1 MRMICLCFLLELGT
15 LSIKIMRPTKAIIHL
30 DNLQH
35 NIREVKK
42 RLKAGVKIC
51 LAVKADAYGHGAIH
65 SSVAAIRSGV
75 THLAVASVQEGIE
88 LRNAGIIAPIIS
100 LSIPNLDEAK
110 DIVLNNIQPIVVDEE
125 YIEHL
130 NNIAFS
136 LNKKA
141 CVHLK
146 VDTGMA
152 RIGCKVDEATR
163 LAKRITEKTN
173 LQLEGVATHFAVS
186 DSFEPCDISFTQ
198 KQILLFKK
206 AIDDIRN
213 EGIRIPLVHAS
224 NSGATLFQKEQFD
237 MVRIGLLAY
246 GYSPFDEEKERT
258 ETSIY
263 LKPVMELLTEVVFI
277 KQVKKGD
284 SVSYGRTWTSEK
296 DTYIAT
302 LPIGYA
308 DGLSRSLSSKL
319 KVRIGDEFYPIVGR
333 ICMDQCMVDIGIEPK
348 VKRWDEV
355 CIFGPSYDEIK
366 NNSAK
371 DVASLAG
378 TICYE
383 ITSNINKRVPR
394 VYLG

>member
-1 MRMICLCFLLELGT
+1 MIYLCFLQERGILNT
-15 LSIKIMRPTKAIIHL
+15 KIMRPTKAIIHL

-42 RLKAGVKIC
+42 RLSNDVKIC

-100 LSIPNLDEAK
+100 LSIPNLDEAR
-110 DIVLNNIQPIVVDEE
+110 DIILNNIQPIVVDEE

-130 NNIAFS
+130 NNVAFS
-136 LNKKA
+136 LNKNA

-152 RIGCKVDEATR
+152 RIGCNVDEATK
-163 LAKRITEKTN
+163 LAKKIHEKSN
-173 LQLEGVATHFAVS
+173 LHLEGVATHFAVS
-186 DSFEPCDISFTQ
+186 DSFEPSDVSFTQ
-198 KQILLFKK
+198 KQISLFKK
-206 AIDDIRN
+206 AIENIKH
-213 EGIRIPLVHAS
+213 EGINIPLVHSS

-246 GYSPFDEEKERT
+246 GYSPFDDETQKEET
-258 ETSIY
+258 IID

-277 KQVKKGD
+277 KEVKKGD
-284 SVSYGRTWTSEK
+284 SISYGRTWVCSK

-319 KVRIGDEFYPIVGR
+319 KVRIGNEFYPIVGR
-333 ICMDQCMVDIGIEPK
+333 ICMDQCMVDIGRKPK

-355 CIFGPSYDEIK
+355 CIFGPSNEIK

-371 DVASLAG
+371 DVAKLAG

-394 VYLG
+394 IYLG

>member
-1 MRMICLCFLLELGT
+1 
-15 LSIKIMRPTKAIIHL
+15 MRPTKAIIHL

-42 RLKAGVKIC
+42 RLHDDVKIC

-110 DIVLNNIQPIVVDEE
+110 DIILNNIQPIVVDEE

-130 NNIAFS
+130 NNVAFS

-141 CVHLK
+141 HLHLK
-146 VDTGMA
+146 VDTGMG
-152 RIGCKVDEATR
+152 RIGCRPDEAIM
-163 LAKRITEKTN
+163 LAKKINEKSN
-173 LQLEGVATHFAVS
+173 LHLEGVATHFAVS
-186 DSFEPCDISFTQ
+186 DSIDPNDESFTQ
-198 KQILLFKK
+198 RQISIFKK
-206 AIDDIRN
+206 TIESIEN

-246 GYSPFDEEKERT
+246 GYSPFDEENDFNEI
-258 ETSIY
+258 E

-284 SVSYGRTWTSEK
+284 SISYGRTWKSQK

-319 KVRIGDEFYPIVGR
+319 KVRIGNEFYPIVGR
-333 ICMDQCMVDIGIEPK
+333 ICMDQCMVDIGSESN

-355 CIFGPSYDEIK
+355 CIFGPSNGIK

-371 DVASLAG
+371 DVANLAG

-394 VYLG
+394 IYLG

>member
-1 MRMICLCFLLELGT
+1 
-15 LSIKIMRPTKAIIHL
+15 MRPTKAIIHL

-35 NIREVKK
+35 NIKEVKK
-42 RLKAGVKIC
+42 RLHDNVKIC
-51 LAVKADAYGHGAIH
+51 LAVKADAYGHGAVH

-88 LRNAGIIAPIIS
+88 LRNAGIISPIIS

-110 DIVLNNIQPIVVDEE
+110 DIILNNIQPIVVDAE

-130 NNIAFS
+130 NNVAVS
-136 LNKKA
+136 LNKTA
-141 CVHLK
+141 SVHLK
-146 VDTGMA
+146 IDTGMA
-152 RIGCKVDEATR
+152 RIGCRCDEAIM
-163 LAKRITEKTN
+163 LAKRINEKTN
-173 LQLEGVATHFAVS
+173 LHLEGVATHFAVA
-186 DSFEPCDISFTQ
+186 DSTLANDVAFTQ
-198 KQILLFKK
+198 KQISLFKK
-206 AIDDIRN
+206 TIEAIKN
-213 EGIRIPLVHAS
+213 EGVKIPLVHAS

-246 GYSPFDEEKERT
+246 GYSPFDEENE
-258 ETSIY
+258 SLNID

-284 SVSYGRTWTSEK
+284 SISYGRTWVAPK

-319 KVRIGDEFYPIVGR
+319 KVRIGNEFYPIVGR
-333 ICMDQCMVDIGIEPK
+333 ICMDQCMVDIGAEPS

-355 CIFGPSYDEIK
+355 CIFGPSNVIK

-371 DVASLAG
+371 DVARLAG

-394 VYLG
+394 IYLG

>member
-1 MRMICLCFLLELGT
+1 
-15 LSIKIMRPTKAIIHL
+15 MRPTKAIIHL

-42 RLKAGVKIC
+42 RLNENVKIC
-51 LAVKADAYGHGAIH
+51 LAVKADAYGHGAVH

-100 LSIPNLDEAK
+100 LSIPSLDEAK
-110 DIVLNNIQPIVVDEE
+110 DIVLNNIQPLVVDEE
-125 YIEHL
+125 YIEQL
-130 NNIAFS
+130 NNVAFS

-141 CVHLK
+141 GVHLK

-152 RIGCKVDEATR
+152 RIGCKGDEVTR
-163 LAKRITEKTN
+163 LAKKINEKGN
-173 LQLEGVATHFAVS
+173 LHLEGVATHFAVS
-186 DSFEPCDISFTQ
+186 DSKNTDDISFTE
-198 KQILLFKK
+198 KQISIFKK
-206 AIDDIRN
+206 AIANIQN
-213 EGIRIPLVHAS
+213 EGIRIPLIHAS
-224 NSGATLFQKEQFD
+224 NSGAVLFQKEQFD

-246 GYSPFDEEKERT
+246 GYSPFDEEICE
-258 ETSIY
+258 ID

-277 KQVKKGD
+277 KKVEKGE
-284 SVSYGRTWTSEK
+284 SVSYGRTWVCPK

-319 KVRIGDEFYPIVGR
+319 KVRIGSSFYPIVGR
-333 ICMDQCMVDIGIEPK
+333 ICMDQCMVDIGAEPS

-355 CIFGPSYDEIK
+355 CVFGPSNGIK

-371 DVASLAG
+371 DVANYAG

>member
-1 MRMICLCFLLELGT
+1 
-15 LSIKIMRPTKAIIHL
+15 MRPTKAIIHL

-42 RLKAGVKIC
+42 RLHNDVKIC
-51 LAVKADAYGHGAIH
+51 LAVKADAYGHGAVH

-110 DIVLNNIQPIVVDEE
+110 DIILNNIQPIVVDEE

-130 NNIAFS
+130 NNVAFS
-136 LNKKA
+136 LNKRA
-141 CVHLK
+141 GVHLK
-146 VDTGMA
+146 VDTGMG
-152 RIGCKVDEATR
+152 RIGCRVEQAIM
-163 LAKRITEKTN
+163 LAKRINEKTN

-186 DSFEPCDISFTQ
+186 DSTNPSDISFTQ
-198 KQILLFKK
+198 RQILVFKK
-206 AIDDIRN
+206 AIESIKN
-213 EGIRIPLVHAS
+213 EGINIPLIHAS
-224 NSGATLFQKEQFD
+224 NSGATLFQNEQFD

-246 GYSPFDEEKERT
+246 GYSPFDKYDLHNE
-258 ETSIY
+258 ID

-277 KQVKKGD
+277 KQVKKGN
-284 SVSYGRTWTSEK
+284 SISYGRTWISPK

-319 KVRIGDEFYPIVGR
+319 KVRIGNEFYPIVGR
-333 ICMDQCMVDIGIEPK
+333 ICMDQCMVDIGSESK

-355 CIFGPSYDEIK
+355 CIFGPSNEIK

-371 DVASLAG
+371 DVAHLAG

-394 VYLG
+394 IYLG

>member
-1 MRMICLCFLLELGT
+1 
-15 LSIKIMRPTKAIIHL
+15 MRPTKAIIHL

-35 NIREVKK
+35 NIKEVKK
-42 RLKAGVKIC
+42 RLHDDVKIC
-51 LAVKADAYGHGAIH
+51 LAVKADAYGHGAVH

-130 NNIAFS
+130 NNVAFS

-152 RIGCKVDEATR
+152 RIGCTPEDAIK
-163 LAKRITEKTN
+163 LAKKISEKTN
-173 LQLEGVATHFAVS
+173 LHLEGVATHFAVS
-186 DSFEPCDISFTQ
+186 DSLNLSDVAFTQ
-198 KQILLFKK
+198 KQISVFKK
-206 AIDDIRN
+206 AIESIKN

-246 GYSPFDEEKERT
+246 GYSPFEEENERN
-258 ETSIY
+258 EIE

-284 SVSYGRTWTSEK
+284 SISYGRTWKSTK

-319 KVRIGDEFYPIVGR
+319 KVRIGNEFYPIVGR
-333 ICMDQCMVDIGIEPK
+333 ICMDQCMVDIGSESK

-355 CIFGPSYDEIK
+355 CIFGPSNGIK

-371 DVASLAG
+371 DVANLAG

-394 VYLG
+394 IYLG

>member
-1 MRMICLCFLLELGT
+1 
-15 LSIKIMRPTKAIIHL
+15 MRPTKAIIHL

-42 RLKAGVKIC
+42 RLHNDVKIC
-51 LAVKADAYGHGAIH
+51 LAVKADAYGHGAVH

-110 DIVLNNIQPIVVDEE
+110 DIILNNIQPIVVDEE

-130 NNIAFS
+130 NNVAFS
-136 LNKKA
+136 LNKRA
-141 CVHLK
+141 GVHLK
-146 VDTGMA
+146 VDTGMG
-152 RIGCKVDEATR
+152 RIGCRVEQAIM
-163 LAKRITEKTN
+163 LAKRINEKTN

-186 DSFEPCDISFTQ
+186 DSTNPSDISFTQ
-198 KQILLFKK
+198 RQILVFKK
-206 AIDDIRN
+206 AIESIKN
-213 EGIRIPLVHAS
+213 EGINIPLIHAS
-224 NSGATLFQKEQFD
+224 NSGATLFQNEQFD

-246 GYSPFDEEKERT
+246 GYSPFDKYDLHNE
-258 ETSIY
+258 ID

-277 KQVKKGD
+277 KQVKKGN
-284 SVSYGRTWTSEK
+284 SISYGRTWISPK

-319 KVRIGDEFYPIVGR
+319 KVRIGNEFYPIVGR
-333 ICMDQCMVDIGIEPK
+333 ICMDQCMVDIGTEPK

-355 CIFGPSYDEIK
+355 CIFGPSNTIK

-371 DVASLAG
+371 DVAHLAG

-383 ITSNINKRVPR
+383 LTSNINKRVPR
-394 VYLG
+394 VFLG

>member
-1 MRMICLCFLLELGT
+1 
-15 LSIKIMRPTKAIIHL
+15 MRPTKAIIHL

-42 RLKAGVKIC
+42 RLHNDVKIC

-110 DIVLNNIQPIVVDEE
+110 DIILNNIQPIVVDEE

-130 NNIAFS
+130 NNVAFS

-141 CVHLK
+141 HLHLK
-146 VDTGMA
+146 VDTGMG
-152 RIGCKVDEATR
+152 RIGCRPDEAIM
-163 LAKRITEKTN
+163 LAKKINEKSN
-173 LQLEGVATHFAVS
+173 LHLEGVATHFAVS
-186 DSFEPCDISFTQ
+186 DSIDPNDESFTQ
-198 KQILLFKK
+198 RQISIFKK
-206 AIDDIRN
+206 TIESIEN

-246 GYSPFDEEKERT
+246 GYSPFDEENDFNEI
-258 ETSIY
+258 E

-284 SVSYGRTWTSEK
+284 SISYGRTWKSQK

-319 KVRIGDEFYPIVGR
+319 KVRIGNEFYPIVGR
-333 ICMDQCMVDIGIEPK
+333 ICMDQCMVDIGSESN

-355 CIFGPSYDEIK
+355 CIFGPSNGIK

-371 DVASLAG
+371 DVANLAG

-394 VYLG
+394 IYLG

>member
-1 MRMICLCFLLELGT
+1 
-15 LSIKIMRPTKAIIHL
+15 MRPTKAIIHL

-42 RLKAGVKIC
+42 RLHNDVKIC
-51 LAVKADAYGHGAIH
+51 LAVKADAYGHGAVH

-110 DIVLNNIQPIVVDEE
+110 DIILNNIQPIVVDEE

-130 NNIAFS
+130 NNVAFS
-136 LNKKA
+136 LNKRA
-141 CVHLK
+141 GVHLK
-146 VDTGMA
+146 VDTGMG
-152 RIGCKVDEATR
+152 RIGCRVEQAIM
-163 LAKRITEKTN
+163 LSKRINEKTN

-186 DSFEPCDISFTQ
+186 DSTNPSDISFTQ
-198 KQILLFKK
+198 RQILVFKK
-206 AIDDIRN
+206 AIESIKN
-213 EGIRIPLVHAS
+213 EGINIPLIHAS
-224 NSGATLFQKEQFD
+224 NSGATLFQNEQFD

-246 GYSPFDEEKERT
+246 GYSPFDKYDLHNE
-258 ETSIY
+258 ID

-277 KQVKKGD
+277 KQVKKGN
-284 SVSYGRTWTSEK
+284 SISYGRTWISPK

-319 KVRIGDEFYPIVGR
+319 KVRIGNEFYPIVGR
-333 ICMDQCMVDIGIEPK
+333 ICMDQCMVDIGTEPK

-355 CIFGPSYDEIK
+355 CIFGPSNTIK

-371 DVASLAG
+371 DVAHLAG

-383 ITSNINKRVPR
+383 LTSNINKRVPR
-394 VYLG
+394 VFLG

>member
-1 MRMICLCFLLELGT
+1 
-15 LSIKIMRPTKAIIHL
+15 MRPTKAIIHL

-35 NIREVKK
+35 NIKEVKK
-42 RLKAGVKIC
+42 RLKNDVKIC
-51 LAVKADAYGHGAIH
+51 LAVKADAYGHGAVH
-65 SSVAAIRSGV
+65 ASVAAIRSGV

-110 DIVLNNIQPIVVDEE
+110 DIILNNIQPIVVDEE

-130 NNIAFS
+130 NNVAFS

-141 CVHLK
+141 AVHLK

-163 LAKRITEKTN
+163 LAKKINEKNN
-173 LQLEGVATHFAVS
+173 LALEGVATHFAVS
-186 DSFEPCDISFTQ
+186 DSFDLSDIAFTQ
-198 KQILLFKK
+198 KQISFFKK
-206 AIDDIRN
+206 AIENIKN
-213 EGIRIPLVHAS
+213 EGVKIPLVHAS
-224 NSGATLFQKEQFD
+224 NSGAALFQKEQFD

-246 GYSPFDEEKERT
+246 GYSPFDKER
-258 ETSIY
+258 EDVDID

-277 KQVKKGD
+277 KEVKKGD
-284 SVSYGRTWTSEK
+284 SISYGRTWTSKK

-333 ICMDQCMVDIGIEPK
+333 ICMDQCMVDIGDKPN

-355 CIFGPSYDEIK
+355 CVFGPSSETIK

-371 DVASLAG
+371 DVAHLAG

-394 VYLG
+394 IYLG

>member
-1 MRMICLCFLLELGT
+1 
-15 LSIKIMRPTKAIIHL
+15 MRPTKAIIHL

-35 NIREVKK
+35 NIKEVRK
-42 RLKAGVKIC
+42 RLQDGVKIC
-51 LAVKADAYGHGAIH
+51 LAVKADAYGHGAVH

-88 LRNAGIIAPIIS
+88 LRNAGIISPIIS

-110 DIVLNNIQPIVVDEE
+110 DIILNNIQPIVVDAE

-130 NNIAFS
+130 NNVAVS
-136 LNKKA
+136 LNKTA
-141 CVHLK
+141 SVHLK

-152 RIGCKVDEATR
+152 RIGCRYDEAIM
-163 LAKRITEKTN
+163 LAKKINEKTN
-173 LQLEGVATHFAVS
+173 LHLEGVATHFAVS
-186 DSFEPCDISFTQ
+186 DSTLANDVVFTQ
-198 KQILLFKK
+198 KQISLFKK
-206 AIDDIRN
+206 TIEAIKN
-213 EGIRIPLVHAS
+213 EGVKIPLVHAS

-246 GYSPFDEEKERT
+246 GYSPFDEENE
-258 ETSIY
+258 SLNID

-284 SVSYGRTWTSEK
+284 SISYGRTWVAPK

-319 KVRIGDEFYPIVGR
+319 KVRIGNEF
-333 ICMDQCMVDIGIEPK
+333 
-348 VKRWDEV
+348 
-355 CIFGPSYDEIK
+355 
-366 NNSAK
+366 
-371 DVASLAG
+371 
-378 TICYE
+378 
-383 ITSNINKRVPR
+383 
-394 VYLG
+394 

>member
-1 MRMICLCFLLELGT
+1 
-15 LSIKIMRPTKAIIHL
+15 MRPTKAIIHL

-35 NIREVKK
+35 NIKEVKK
-42 RLKAGVKIC
+42 RLHDDVKIC
-51 LAVKADAYGHGAIH
+51 LAVKADAYGHGAVH

-130 NNIAFS
+130 NNVAFS

-146 VDTGMA
+146 IDTGMA
-152 RIGCKVDEATR
+152 RIGCTPEDAIK
-163 LAKRITEKTN
+163 LAKKINEKSN
-173 LQLEGVATHFAVS
+173 LHLEGVATHFAVS
-186 DSFEPCDISFTQ
+186 DSLNLSDVAFTQ
-198 KQILLFKK
+198 KQISVFKK
-206 AIDDIRN
+206 AIETIKN

-246 GYSPFDEEKERT
+246 GYSPFDEENERN
-258 ETSIY
+258 EIE

-284 SVSYGRTWTSEK
+284 SISYGRTWKSTK

-319 KVRIGDEFYPIVGR
+319 KVRIGNEFYPIVGR
-333 ICMDQCMVDIGIEPK
+333 ICMDQCMVDIGSESK

-355 CIFGPSYDEIK
+355 CIFGPSNGIK

-371 DVASLAG
+371 DVANLAG

-394 VYLG
+394 IYLG

>member
-1 MRMICLCFLLELGT
+1 
-15 LSIKIMRPTKAIIHL
+15 MRPTKAIIHL

-42 RLKAGVKIC
+42 RLHNDVKIC
-51 LAVKADAYGHGAIH
+51 LAVKADAYGHGAVH

-110 DIVLNNIQPIVVDEE
+110 DIILNNIQPIVVDEE

-130 NNIAFS
+130 NNVAFS
-136 LNKKA
+136 LNKRA
-141 CVHLK
+141 GVHLK
-146 VDTGMA
+146 VDTGMG
-152 RIGCKVDEATR
+152 RIGCRVEQATM
-163 LAKRITEKTN
+163 LAKRINEKTN

-186 DSFEPCDISFTQ
+186 DSTNPSDISFTQ
-198 KQILLFKK
+198 RQILVFKK
-206 AIDDIRN
+206 AIESIKN
-213 EGIRIPLVHAS
+213 EGINIPLIHAS
-224 NSGATLFQKEQFD
+224 NSGATLFQNEQFD

-246 GYSPFDEEKERT
+246 GYSPFDEYDVHNE
-258 ETSIY
+258 ID

-277 KQVKKGD
+277 KQVKKGN
-284 SVSYGRTWTSEK
+284 SISYGRTWISPK

-319 KVRIGDEFYPIVGR
+319 KVRIGNEFYPIVGR
-333 ICMDQCMVDIGIEPK
+333 ICMDQCMVDIGTEPK

-355 CIFGPSYDEIK
+355 CIFGPSNTIK

-371 DVASLAG
+371 DVAHLAG

-383 ITSNINKRVPR
+383 LTSNINKRVPR
-394 VYLG
+394 VFLG

>member
-1 MRMICLCFLLELGT
+1 
-15 LSIKIMRPTKAIIHL
+15 MRPTKAIIHL

-35 NIREVKK
+35 NIKEVKK
-42 RLKAGVKIC
+42 RLHNDVKIC
-51 LAVKADAYGHGAIH
+51 LAVKADAYGHGAVH

-110 DIVLNNIQPIVVDEE
+110 DIILNNIQPIVVDEE

-130 NNIAFS
+130 NNVAFS

-141 CVHLK
+141 HLHLK
-146 VDTGMA
+146 VDTGMG
-152 RIGCKVDEATR
+152 RIGCRPDEAIM
-163 LAKRITEKTN
+163 LAKKINEKSN
-173 LQLEGVATHFAVS
+173 LHLEGVATHFAVS
-186 DSFEPCDISFTQ
+186 DSIDPNDESFTQ
-198 KQILLFKK
+198 RQISIFKK
-206 AIDDIRN
+206 TIESIEN

-246 GYSPFDEEKERT
+246 GYSPFDEENDFNEI
-258 ETSIY
+258 E

-284 SVSYGRTWTSEK
+284 SISYGRTWKSQK

-319 KVRIGDEFYPIVGR
+319 KVRIGNEFYPIVGR
-333 ICMDQCMVDIGIEPK
+333 ICMDQCMVDIGSESN

-355 CIFGPSYDEIK
+355 CIFGPSNGIK

-371 DVASLAG
+371 DVANLAG

-394 VYLG
+394 IYLG

>member
-1 MRMICLCFLLELGT
+1 
-15 LSIKIMRPTKAIIHL
+15 MRPTKAIIHL

-35 NIREVKK
+35 NIKEVKK
-42 RLKAGVKIC
+42 RLHDDVKIC
-51 LAVKADAYGHGAIH
+51 LAVKADAYGHGAVH

-130 NNIAFS
+130 NNVAFS

-152 RIGCKVDEATR
+152 RIGCTPEDAIK
-163 LAKRITEKTN
+163 LAKKINEKSN
-173 LQLEGVATHFAVS
+173 LHLEGVATHFAVS
-186 DSFEPCDISFTQ
+186 DSLNLSDVAFTQ
-198 KQILLFKK
+198 KQISVFKK
-206 AIDDIRN
+206 AIETIKN

-246 GYSPFDEEKERT
+246 GYSPFDEENERN
-258 ETSIY
+258 EIE

-284 SVSYGRTWTSEK
+284 SISYGRTWKSTK

-319 KVRIGDEFYPIVGR
+319 KVRIGNEFYPIVGR
-333 ICMDQCMVDIGIEPK
+333 ICMDQCMVDIGSESK

-355 CIFGPSYDEIK
+355 CIFGPSNGIK

-371 DVASLAG
+371 DVANLAG

-394 VYLG
+394 IYLG

>member
-1 MRMICLCFLLELGT
+1 
-15 LSIKIMRPTKAIIHL
+15 MRPTKAIIHL

-42 RLKAGVKIC
+42 RLNNDVRIC
-51 LAVKADAYGHGAIH
+51 LAVKADAYGHGAVH

-110 DIVLNNIQPIVVDEE
+110 DIILNNIQPIVVDEE

-130 NNIAFS
+130 NNVGS
-136 LNKKA
+136 LLNKKA
-141 CVHLK
+141 KVHLK
-146 VDTGMA
+146 VDTGMG
-152 RIGCKVDEATR
+152 RIGCRVEEATR
-163 LAKRITEKTN
+163 LAKKINEKTN

-186 DSFEPCDISFTQ
+186 DSISSNDEDFTQ

-206 AIDDIRN
+206 AIENIKN
-213 EGIRIPLVHAS
+213 EGIKIPLVHAS
-224 NSGATLFQKEQFD
+224 NSGATLFQREQFD

-246 GYSPFDEEKERT
+246 GYSPFDEEDEGN
-258 ETSIY
+258 EID

-284 SVSYGRTWTSEK
+284 SVSYGRTWVSPK

-319 KVRIGDEFYPIVGR
+319 KVRIGDDFYPIVGR
-333 ICMDQCMVDIGIEPK
+333 ICMDQCMVDIGSEPK

-355 CIFGPSYDEIK
+355 CIFGSSNEEVK

-371 DVASLAG
+371 DVARLAG

-394 VYLG
+394 IYLG

>member
-1 MRMICLCFLLELGT
+1 
-15 LSIKIMRPTKAIIHL
+15 MRPTKAIIHL

-42 RLKAGVKIC
+42 RLHNDVKIC
-51 LAVKADAYGHGAIH
+51 LAVKADAYGHGAVH

-110 DIVLNNIQPIVVDEE
+110 DIILNNIQPIVVDEE

-130 NNIAFS
+130 NNVAFS
-136 LNKKA
+136 LNKRA
-141 CVHLK
+141 GVHLK
-146 VDTGMA
+146 VDTGMG
-152 RIGCKVDEATR
+152 RIGCRVEQAIM
-163 LAKRITEKTN
+163 LSKRINEKTN

-186 DSFEPCDISFTQ
+186 DSTNPSDISFTQ
-198 KQILLFKK
+198 RQILVFKK
-206 AIDDIRN
+206 AIESIKN
-213 EGIRIPLVHAS
+213 EGINIPLIHAS
-224 NSGATLFQKEQFD
+224 NSGAILFQNEQFD

-246 GYSPFDEEKERT
+246 GYSPFDKYDLHNE
-258 ETSIY
+258 ID

-277 KQVKKGD
+277 KQVKKGN
-284 SVSYGRTWTSEK
+284 SISYGRTWISPK

-319 KVRIGDEFYPIVGR
+319 KVRIGNEFYPIVGR
-333 ICMDQCMVDIGIEPK
+333 ICMDQCMVDIGTEPK

-355 CIFGPSYDEIK
+355 CIFGPSNTIK

-371 DVASLAG
+371 DVAHLAG

-383 ITSNINKRVPR
+383 LTSNINKRVPR
-394 VYLG
+394 VFLG

>member
-1 MRMICLCFLLELGT
+1 
-15 LSIKIMRPTKAIIHL
+15 MRPTKAIIHL

-35 NIREVKK
+35 NIKEVKK
-42 RLKAGVKIC
+42 RLHDDVKIC
-51 LAVKADAYGHGAIH
+51 LAVKADAYGHGAVH

-130 NNIAFS
+130 NNVAFS

-152 RIGCKVDEATR
+152 RIGCTPEDAIK
-163 LAKRITEKTN
+163 LAKKINEKSN
-173 LQLEGVATHFAVS
+173 LHLEGVATHFAVS
-186 DSFEPCDISFTQ
+186 DSLNLSDVAFTQ
-198 KQILLFKK
+198 KQISVFKK
-206 AIDDIRN
+206 AIETIKN

-246 GYSPFDEEKERT
+246 GYSPFDEENERN
-258 ETSIY
+258 EIE

-284 SVSYGRTWTSEK
+284 SISYGRTWKSTK

-319 KVRIGDEFYPIVGR
+319 KVRIGNEFYPIVGR
-333 ICMDQCMVDIGIEPK
+333 ICMDQCMVDIGSESK

-355 CIFGPSYDEIK
+355 CIFGPSNEIK

-371 DVASLAG
+371 DVAHLAG

-394 VYLG
+394 IYLG

>member
-1 MRMICLCFLLELGT
+1 
-15 LSIKIMRPTKAIIHL
+15 MRPTKAIIHL

-42 RLKAGVKIC
+42 RLHNDVKIC
-51 LAVKADAYGHGAIH
+51 LAVKADAYGHGAVH

-110 DIVLNNIQPIVVDEE
+110 DIILNNIQPIVVDEE

-130 NNIAFS
+130 NNVAFS
-136 LNKKA
+136 LNKRA
-141 CVHLK
+141 GVHLK
-146 VDTGMA
+146 VDTGMG
-152 RIGCKVDEATR
+152 RIGCRVEQAIM
-163 LAKRITEKTN
+163 LAKRINEKTN

-186 DSFEPCDISFTQ
+186 DSTNTSDISFTQ
-198 KQILLFKK
+198 RQILVFKK
-206 AIDDIRN
+206 AIESIKN
-213 EGIRIPLVHAS
+213 EGINIPLIHAS
-224 NSGATLFQKEQFD
+224 NSGATLFQNEQFD

-246 GYSPFDEEKERT
+246 GYSPFDKYDLHNE
-258 ETSIY
+258 ID

-277 KQVKKGD
+277 KQVKKGN
-284 SVSYGRTWTSEK
+284 SISYGRTWISPK

-319 KVRIGDEFYPIVGR
+319 KVRIGNEFYPIVGR
-333 ICMDQCMVDIGIEPK
+333 ICMDQCMVDIGTEPK

-355 CIFGPSYDEIK
+355 CIFGPSNTIK

-371 DVASLAG
+371 DVAHLAG

-383 ITSNINKRVPR
+383 LTSNINKRVPR
-394 VYLG
+394 VFLG

>member
-1 MRMICLCFLLELGT
+1 
-15 LSIKIMRPTKAIIHL
+15 MRPTKAIIHL

-42 RLKAGVKIC
+42 RLNNDVRIC
-51 LAVKADAYGHGAIH
+51 LAVKADAYGHGAVH

-110 DIVLNNIQPIVVDEE
+110 DIILNNIQPIVVDEE

-130 NNIAFS
+130 NNVGS
-136 LNKKA
+136 LLNKKA
-141 CVHLK
+141 KVHLK
-146 VDTGMA
+146 VDTGMG
-152 RIGCKVDEATR
+152 RIGCRVEEATR
-163 LAKRITEKTN
+163 LAKKINEKTN

-186 DSFEPCDISFTQ
+186 DSISSSDEDFTQ

-206 AIDDIRN
+206 AIENIKN
-213 EGIRIPLVHAS
+213 EGIKIPLVHAS

-246 GYSPFDEEKERT
+246 GYSPFDEEDEGN
-258 ETSIY
+258 EID

-284 SVSYGRTWTSEK
+284 SVSYGRTWVSPK

-333 ICMDQCMVDIGIEPK
+333 ICMDQCMVDIGSEPK

-355 CIFGPSYDEIK
+355 CIFGYSNEEVK

-371 DVASLAG
+371 DVARLAG

-394 VYLG
+394 IYLG

>member
-1 MRMICLCFLLELGT
+1 
-15 LSIKIMRPTKAIIHL
+15 MRPTKAIIHL

-42 RLKAGVKIC
+42 RLHNDVKIC
-51 LAVKADAYGHGAIH
+51 LAVKADAYGHGAVH

-130 NNIAFS
+130 NNVAKSI
-136 LNKKA
+136 NKRA

-146 VDTGMA
+146 VDTGMG
-152 RIGCKVDEATR
+152 RIGCECGQATM
-163 LAKRITEKTN
+163 LAKRINEKTN
-173 LQLEGVATHFAVS
+173 LKLEGVATHFAVS
-186 DSFEPCDISFTQ
+186 DSLNPSDISFTQ
-198 KQILLFKK
+198 RQISVFKK
-206 AIDDIRN
+206 AIESIKN
-213 EGIRIPLVHAS
+213 EGINIPLVHAS
-224 NSGATLFQKEQFD
+224 NSGATLFQNEQFD

-246 GYSPFDEEKERT
+246 GYSPFDKYDLHNE
-258 ETSIY
+258 ID

-277 KQVKKGD
+277 KQVKKGN
-284 SVSYGRTWTSEK
+284 SISYGRTWISPK

-319 KVRIGDEFYPIVGR
+319 KVRIGNEFYPIVGR
-333 ICMDQCMVDIGIEPK
+333 ICMDQCMVDIGTEPK

-355 CIFGPSYDEIK
+355 CIFGPSNTIK

-371 DVASLAG
+371 DVAHLAG

-383 ITSNINKRVPR
+383 LTSNINKRVPR
-394 VYLG
+394 VFLG

>member
-1 MRMICLCFLLELGT
+1 
-15 LSIKIMRPTKAIIHL
+15 MRPTKAIIHL

-42 RLKAGVKIC
+42 RLHDDVKIC

-110 DIVLNNIQPIVVDEE
+110 DIILNNIQPIVVDEE

-130 NNIAFS
+130 NNVAFS

-141 CVHLK
+141 HLHLK
-146 VDTGMA
+146 VDTGMG
-152 RIGCKVDEATR
+152 RIGCRPDEAIM
-163 LAKRITEKTN
+163 LAKKINEKSN
-173 LQLEGVATHFAVS
+173 LHLEGVATHFAVS
-186 DSFEPCDISFTQ
+186 DSIDPNDESFTQ
-198 KQILLFKK
+198 RQISIFKK
-206 AIDDIRN
+206 TIESIEN

-246 GYSPFDEEKERT
+246 GYSPFDEENECN
-258 ETSIY
+258 EIE

-284 SVSYGRTWTSEK
+284 SISYGRTWKSQK

-319 KVRIGDEFYPIVGR
+319 KVRIGNEFYPIVGR
-333 ICMDQCMVDIGIEPK
+333 ICMDQCMVDIGSESK

-355 CIFGPSYDEIK
+355 CIFGPSNGIK

-371 DVASLAG
+371 DVANLAG

-394 VYLG
+394 IYLG

>member
-1 MRMICLCFLLELGT
+1 
-15 LSIKIMRPTKAIIHL
+15 MRPTKAIIHL

-42 RLKAGVKIC
+42 RLNNDVRIC
-51 LAVKADAYGHGAIH
+51 LAVKADAYGHGAVH

-110 DIVLNNIQPIVVDEE
+110 DIILNNIQPIVVDEE

-130 NNIAFS
+130 NNVGS
-136 LNKKA
+136 LLNKKA
-141 CVHLK
+141 KVHLK
-146 VDTGMA
+146 VDTGMG
-152 RIGCKVDEATR
+152 RIGCRVEEATR
-163 LAKRITEKTN
+163 LAKKINEKTN

-186 DSFEPCDISFTQ
+186 DSISSSDEDFTQ

-206 AIDDIRN
+206 AIENIKN
-213 EGIRIPLVHAS
+213 EGIKIPLVHAS
-224 NSGATLFQKEQFD
+224 NSGATIFQKEQFD

-246 GYSPFDEEKERT
+246 GYSPFDEEDEGN
-258 ETSIY
+258 EID

-284 SVSYGRTWTSEK
+284 SVSYGRTWVSPK

-333 ICMDQCMVDIGIEPK
+333 ICMDQCMVDIGSEPK

-355 CIFGPSYDEIK
+355 CIFGYSNEEVK

-371 DVASLAG
+371 DVARLAG

-394 VYLG
+394 IYLG

>member
-1 MRMICLCFLLELGT
+1 
-15 LSIKIMRPTKAIIHL
+15 MRPTKAIIHL

-42 RLKAGVKIC
+42 RLNNDVRIC
-51 LAVKADAYGHGAIH
+51 LAVKADAYGHGAVH

-110 DIVLNNIQPIVVDEE
+110 DIILNNIQPIVVDEE

-130 NNIAFS
+130 NNVGS
-136 LNKKA
+136 LLNKKA
-141 CVHLK
+141 KVHLK
-146 VDTGMA
+146 VDTGMG
-152 RIGCKVDEATR
+152 RIGCRVEEATR
-163 LAKRITEKTN
+163 LAKKINEKTN

-186 DSFEPCDISFTQ
+186 DSISSSDEDFTQ

-206 AIDDIRN
+206 AIENIKN
-213 EGIRIPLVHAS
+213 EGIKIPLVHAS

-246 GYSPFDEEKERT
+246 GYSPFDEEDEGN
-258 ETSIY
+258 EID

-284 SVSYGRTWTSEK
+284 SVSYGRIWVSPK

-319 KVRIGDEFYPIVGR
+319 KVRIGDDFYPIVGR
-333 ICMDQCMVDIGIEPK
+333 ICMDQCMVDIGSEPK

-355 CIFGPSYDEIK
+355 CIFGYSNEEVK

-371 DVASLAG
+371 DVARLAG

-394 VYLG
+394 IYLG

>member
-1 MRMICLCFLLELGT
+1 
-15 LSIKIMRPTKAIIHL
+15 MRPTKAIIHL

-35 NIREVKK
+35 NIKEVRK
-42 RLKAGVKIC
+42 RLQDGVKIC
-51 LAVKADAYGHGAIH
+51 LAVKADAYGHGAVH

-88 LRNAGIIAPIIS
+88 LRNAGIISPIIS

-110 DIVLNNIQPIVVDEE
+110 DIILNNIQPIVVDAE

-130 NNIAFS
+130 NNVAVS
-136 LNKKA
+136 LNKTA
-141 CVHLK
+141 SVHLK

-152 RIGCKVDEATR
+152 RIGCRYDEAIM
-163 LAKRITEKTN
+163 LAKKINEKTN
-173 LQLEGVATHFAVS
+173 LHLEGVATHFAVS
-186 DSFEPCDISFTQ
+186 DSTLANDVVFTQ
-198 KQILLFKK
+198 KQISLFKK
-206 AIDDIRN
+206 TIEAIKN
-213 EGIRIPLVHAS
+213 EGVKIPLVHAS

-246 GYSPFDEEKERT
+246 GYSPFDEENE
-258 ETSIY
+258 SLNID

-284 SVSYGRTWTSEK
+284 SISYGRTWVAPK

-319 KVRIGDEFYPIVGR
+319 KVRIGNEFYPIVGR
-333 ICMDQCMVDIGIEPK
+333 ICMDQCMVDIGNEPN

-355 CIFGPSYDEIK
+355 CIFGPSNVIK

-371 DVASLAG
+371 DVAHLAG

-394 VYLG
+394 IYLG